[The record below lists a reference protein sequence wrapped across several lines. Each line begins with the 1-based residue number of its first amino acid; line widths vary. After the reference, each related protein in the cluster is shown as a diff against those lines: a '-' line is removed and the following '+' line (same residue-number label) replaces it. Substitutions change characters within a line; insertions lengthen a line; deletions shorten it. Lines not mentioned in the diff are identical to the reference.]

1 MSKYYI
7 RNIYKM
13 YNLNVCKTNCG
24 SMAAF
29 KKRRSW
35 HMLVIYMSMGKCDAF
50 CSCVFVL
57 HRGRNSTLFV
67 GIRNYE
73 EL

>member
-1 MSKYYI
+1 MSKYR

-24 SMAAF
+24 SWLLSKSAGVGTC
-29 KKRRSW
+29 
-35 HMLVIYMSMGKCDAF
+35 LLYMSRGKCDAF

-57 HRGRNSTLFV
+57 HGGRNFTLFV
-67 GIRNYE
+67 GIRTIAP
-73 EL
+73 